1 MSRIRSIHPGLW
13 TDEAFVSLSS
23 FARLLF
29 MGLWN
34 ECDDKGCFP
43 WSPLQMK
50 MRILPADNVDAAEL
64 LAELEAAECIRA
76 YQIDGK
82 KYGAVRNFVKFQR
95 PKSPNDIYPASP
107 AILVFAGHEVEVPV
121 DDAVKLTEDFP
132 KASEILP
139 QREEGE
145 EEEGEEESEPNGSCA
160 SDDAL
165 KPDHVF
171 DEWNQVAGRIGKP
184 RVRDA
189 TPARRATVRNRI
201 AQYDISDFVNV
212 FGKVERSPFL
222 RGDTGWPGCTFDW
235 VMKRANF
242 QKIIEGNYDQ

>member
-1 MSRIRSIHPGLW
+1 MSRIRSSHPGLW

-64 LAELEAAECIRA
+64 LAELERAGCIRA
-76 YQIDGK
+76 YEVSGK

-95 PKSPNDIYPASP
+95 PKSPNDIHPAHA
-107 AILVFAGHEVEVPV
+107 AILVFAGHEVEIPAT
-121 DDAVKLTEDFP
+121 DEEKLPEHFRNG
-132 KASEILP
+132 SGISP

-171 DEWNQVAGRIGKP
+171 DEWNQVAARIGKP

>member
-34 ECDDKGCFP
+34 ECDDKGMFP

-50 MRILPADNVDAAEL
+50 MRILPADNVDAAAL
-64 LAELEAAECIRA
+64 LAELEAAGCIRP
-76 YQIDGK
+76 YEVGGK
-82 KYGAVRNFVKFQR
+82 RFGAVRNFVKFQR
-95 PKSPNDIYPASP
+95 PKSPNDIYPAP
-107 AILVFAGHEVEVPV
+107 PEILVFAGHEVEVP
-121 DDAVKLTEDFP
+121 ASGSEKLPEHSP
-132 KASEILP
+132 EASEISP

-145 EEEGEEESEPNGSCA
+145 EEEGREEDEPNGSCA
-160 SDDAL
+160 SGDAL
-165 KPDHVF
+165 RPDHVF

-184 RVRDA
+184 RIRDA

-201 AQYDISDFVNV
+201 AQYEITDFVNV

-222 RGDTGWPGCTFDW
+222 RGDTGWPGCNFDW

-242 QKIIEGNYDQ
+242 QKILEGNYDQ

>member
-13 TDEAFVSLSS
+13 TDEAFVSLSPY
-23 FARLLF
+23 ARLLF

-34 ECDDKGCFP
+34 ECDDKGCFA
-43 WSPLQMK
+43 WSPLQLK
-50 MRILPADNVDAAEL
+50 MRVLPADNVDAAAL
-64 LAELEAAECIRA
+64 LAELEAADCVRA
-76 YQIDGK
+76 YEVGGK
-82 KYGAVRNFVKFQR
+82 RYGAVRNFVKFQR
-95 PKSPNDIYPASP
+95 PKSPNDIHPAP
-107 AILVFAGHEVEVPV
+107 AEILVFAGHEVEIPAMVPE
-121 DDAVKLTEDFP
+121 KLPEDFSN
-132 KASEILP
+132 ASEISP

-145 EEEGEEESEPNGSCA
+145 EEEGEEDNEPNGSCA

-165 KPDHVF
+165 RPDHVF
-171 DEWNQVAGRIGKP
+171 DEWNSVAGRIGKP

-242 QKIIEGNYDQ
+242 QKILEGNYDQ